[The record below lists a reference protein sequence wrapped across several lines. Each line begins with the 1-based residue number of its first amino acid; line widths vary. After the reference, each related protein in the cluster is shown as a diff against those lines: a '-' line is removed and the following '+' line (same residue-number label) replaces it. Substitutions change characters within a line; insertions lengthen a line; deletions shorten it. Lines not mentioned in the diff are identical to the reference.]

1 MSRTLLDALV
11 TEKSPN
17 FISVRANA
25 DLVDMLADGRL
36 QIEGEES
43 PLKNICAKCTPHLSD
58 QVDEVVGLLGISK
71 RRFLEAAIIDAV
83 KKAHEIMEAEGV
95 FNEPEY
101 MEEGE
106 GN

>member
-1 MSRTLLDALV
+1 MSRSLLDALV
-11 TEKSPN
+11 TEKSLH
-17 FISVRANA
+17 FISIRANA

-83 KKAHEIMEAEGV
+83 NKAHEIMRSEGV
-95 FNEPEY
+95 FDEPEF
-101 MEEGE
+101 EQEG
-106 GN
+106 GAA